1 MIDLALVVGIAI
13 VVTALGLGIGMLIAG
28 RLTRWLNRVD
38 EEPDDR

>member
-13 VVTALGLGIGMLIAG
+13 AATAISLGVGILVAG
-28 RLTRWLNRVD
+28 RLGRWLDRH